1 MKFSKKLTKK
11 SLKKGKKK
19 MKMKM
24 KRFHRDP
31 STKKKSN
38 SKTLFII
45 QTPYNSN
52 EFLIDN
58 QSTPFFEE
66 EEEDFNFFP
75 SELNNYNIGEIKDFV
90 SFENE
95 STNGSSNINN
105 ELIKI

>member
-24 KRFHRDP
+24 KRFQRDP
-31 STKKKSN
+31 SAKKKSN

-66 EEEDFNFFP
+66 EEDFNFFP
-75 SELNNYNIGEIKDFV
+75 SELNNYNNSEIKDFV

>member
-11 SLKKGKKK
+11 LLKKVKKK
-19 MKMKM
+19 MKTKI

-31 STKKKSN
+31 SAKKKSN
-38 SKTLFII
+38 SKTMFII

-75 SELNNYNIGEIKDFV
+75 SELNNNNGEIKDFI
-90 SFENE
+90 SFTNE
-95 STNGSSNINN
+95 PTNGGSNMNSG
-105 ELIKI
+105 

>member
-11 SLKKGKKK
+11 LLKKVKKK
-19 MKMKM
+19 MKTKI

-31 STKKKSN
+31 SAKKKSN
-38 SKTLFII
+38 SKTMFII

-75 SELNNYNIGEIKDFV
+75 SELNNNNGEIKDFI
-90 SFENE
+90 SFTNE
-95 STNGSSNINN
+95 STNDSSNINN

>member
-11 SLKKGKKK
+11 LLKKVKKK
-19 MKMKM
+19 MKTKT
-24 KRFHRDP
+24 KRFQRDP
-31 STKKKSN
+31 STKKKFN
-38 SKTLFII
+38 SKTMFII

-75 SELNNYNIGEIKDFV
+75 SELNNYNNGEIKDFI

-95 STNGSSNINN
+95 STNDSSNINS

>member
-11 SLKKGKKK
+11 LLKKVKKK
-19 MKMKM
+19 MKTKM
-24 KRFHRDP
+24 KRFQRDP
-31 STKKKSN
+31 STKKKFN
-38 SKTLFII
+38 SKTMFII

-95 STNGSSNINN
+95 STNGSSNINS

>member
-11 SLKKGKKK
+11 LLKKAKKK
-19 MKMKM
+19 MKTKI

-75 SELNNYNIGEIKDFV
+75 SELNNFNIGEIKDFI
-90 SFENE
+90 SFSNE
-95 STNGSSNINN
+95 STNDNSNINS

>member
-11 SLKKGKKK
+11 LLKKAKKK
-19 MKMKM
+19 MKTKI

-31 STKKKSN
+31 SAKKKFN
-38 SKTLFII
+38 SKTMFII

-75 SELNNYNIGEIKDFV
+75 SELNNNNGEIKEFI
-90 SFENE
+90 SFINE
-95 STNGSSNINN
+95 STNDSSNINS

>member
-75 SELNNYNIGEIKDFV
+75 SELNNYNNSEIKDFV

-95 STNGSSNINN
+95 STNGSSNINS

>member
-11 SLKKGKKK
+11 LLKKAKKK
-19 MKMKM
+19 MKTKI

-31 STKKKSN
+31 SAKKKSN

-66 EEEDFNFFP
+66 EEDFNFFP
-75 SELNNYNIGEIKDFV
+75 SELNNYNNGEIKDFI
-90 SFENE
+90 SFTNE
-95 STNGSSNINN
+95 STNDSSNINS

>member
-11 SLKKGKKK
+11 LLKKVKKK
-19 MKMKM
+19 MKTKI
-24 KRFHRDP
+24 KRFQRNP
-31 STKKKSN
+31 SAKKKSK

-75 SELNNYNIGEIKDFV
+75 SELNNYNNGEIKDFI
-90 SFENE
+90 SFTNE
-95 STNGSSNINN
+95 STNDSSNINS

>member
-1 MKFSKKLTKK
+1 
-11 SLKKGKKK
+11 

-95 STNGSSNINN
+95 STNGSSNINS

>member
-31 STKKKSN
+31 STNKKFN
-38 SKTLFII
+38 SKTMFII

-75 SELNNYNIGEIKDFV
+75 SELNNYNNGEIKDFI

-95 STNGSSNINN
+95 STNDSSNINS

>member
-95 STNGSSNINN
+95 STNGSSNINS

>member
-11 SLKKGKKK
+11 LLKKVKKK
-19 MKMKM
+19 MKTKI
-24 KRFHRDP
+24 KRFQRNP
-31 STKKKSN
+31 SAKKKSK

-75 SELNNYNIGEIKDFV
+75 SELNNNNNGEIKDFI
-90 SFENE
+90 SFTNE
-95 STNGSSNINN
+95 STNDSSNINS

>member
-11 SLKKGKKK
+11 LLKKVKKK
-19 MKMKM
+19 MKTKM
-24 KRFHRDP
+24 KRFQRDP
-31 STKKKSN
+31 STKKKFN
-38 SKTLFII
+38 SKAMFII

-66 EEEDFNFFP
+66 EEDFNFFP
-75 SELNNYNIGEIKDFV
+75 SELNNYNNGEIKDFI

-95 STNGSSNINN
+95 STNDSSNINS

>member
-11 SLKKGKKK
+11 LLKKVKKK
-19 MKMKM
+19 MKTKM
-24 KRFHRDP
+24 KRFQRDP
-31 STKKKSN
+31 STKKKFN
-38 SKTLFII
+38 SKTMFII
-45 QTPYNSN
+45 QTPYNPN

-66 EEEDFNFFP
+66 EEDFNFFP
-75 SELNNYNIGEIKDFV
+75 SELNNYNNGEIKDFI

-95 STNGSSNINN
+95 STNDSSNINS

>member
-11 SLKKGKKK
+11 LLKKVKKK
-19 MKMKM
+19 MKTKI

-31 STKKKSN
+31 SAKKKSN

-66 EEEDFNFFP
+66 EEDFNFFP
-75 SELNNYNIGEIKDFV
+75 SELNNYNNGEIKDFV

-95 STNGSSNINN
+95 STNGSSNINS

>member
-75 SELNNYNIGEIKDFV
+75 SELNNYNIGEIKDFL

-95 STNGSSNINN
+95 STNGSSNINS

>member
-11 SLKKGKKK
+11 LLKKVKKK
-19 MKMKM
+19 MKTKI

-31 STKKKSN
+31 SAKKKSN
-38 SKTLFII
+38 SKTMFII

-75 SELNNYNIGEIKDFV
+75 SELNNNNGENKDFI
-90 SFENE
+90 SFTNE
-95 STNGSSNINN
+95 STNDSSNINS

>member
-11 SLKKGKKK
+11 LLKKVKKK
-19 MKMKM
+19 MKTKM
-24 KRFHRDP
+24 KRFQRDP
-31 STKKKSN
+31 STKKKFN

-95 STNGSSNINN
+95 STNGSSNINS

>member
-19 MKMKM
+19 MKTKI

-31 STKKKSN
+31 SAKKKSN
-38 SKTLFII
+38 SKTMFII

-95 STNGSSNINN
+95 STNGSSNINS

>member
-11 SLKKGKKK
+11 LLKKVKKK
-19 MKMKM
+19 MKTKM
-24 KRFHRDP
+24 KRFQRDP
-31 STKKKSN
+31 STKKKFN
-38 SKTLFII
+38 SKTMFII

-66 EEEDFNFFP
+66 EEDFNFFP
-75 SELNNYNIGEIKDFV
+75 SELNNYNNGEIKDFI

-95 STNGSSNINN
+95 STNDSSNINS

>member
-11 SLKKGKKK
+11 LLKKAKKK
-19 MKMKM
+19 MKTKI

-31 STKKKSN
+31 SAKKKFN
-38 SKTLFII
+38 SKTMFII

-75 SELNNYNIGEIKDFV
+75 SELNNDNGEIKEFI
-90 SFENE
+90 SFINE
-95 STNGSSNINN
+95 STNDSSNINS

>member
-11 SLKKGKKK
+11 LLKKVKKK
-19 MKMKM
+19 IKTKM
-24 KRFHRDP
+24 KRFQRDP
-31 STKKKSN
+31 STKKKFN
-38 SKTLFII
+38 SKTMFII

-66 EEEDFNFFP
+66 EEDFNFFP
-75 SELNNYNIGEIKDFV
+75 SELNNYNNGEIKDFI

-95 STNGSSNINN
+95 STNDSSNINS

>member
-11 SLKKGKKK
+11 LLKKVKKK
-19 MKMKM
+19 MKTKI
-24 KRFHRDP
+24 KRFQRNP
-31 STKKKSN
+31 SAKKKSK

-75 SELNNYNIGEIKDFV
+75 SELNNNNGEIKEFI
-90 SFENE
+90 SFINE
-95 STNGSSNINN
+95 STNDSSNINS

>member
-11 SLKKGKKK
+11 SLKKVMKK
-19 MKMKM
+19 MKTKM
-24 KRFHRDP
+24 KRFQRDP
-31 STKKKSN
+31 SAKKKSN

-66 EEEDFNFFP
+66 EEDFNFFP
-75 SELNNYNIGEIKDFV
+75 SELNNYNNSEIKDFV

-95 STNGSSNINN
+95 STNGSSNINS

>member
-11 SLKKGKKK
+11 LLKKVKKK
-19 MKMKM
+19 MKTKI
-24 KRFHRDP
+24 KRFQRDP
-31 STKKKSN
+31 STKKKFN
-38 SKTLFII
+38 SKTMFII

-66 EEEDFNFFP
+66 EEDFNFFP
-75 SELNNYNIGEIKDFV
+75 SELNNYNNGEIKDFI

-95 STNGSSNINN
+95 STNDSSNINS

>member
-11 SLKKGKKK
+11 LLKKVKKK
-19 MKMKM
+19 I
-24 KRFHRDP
+24 
-31 STKKKSN
+31 KKKIKIFHIYPPAKKKFN
-38 SKTLFII
+38 SKTMFII

-75 SELNNYNIGEIKDFV
+75 SELNNYNNSEIKDFV

-95 STNGSSNINN
+95 STNGSSNINS